1 MYVILW
7 EYVVRPGKA
16 KAFAVAYGAKGAWAE
31 LFGRAEGFL
40 ETELLQ
46 EEAGTDRW
54 LTIDRW
60 RSAGDFEAFKARFE
74 ADYHR
79 LDDEFAEL
87 TLEEDRI
94 GAFVVQ

>member
-16 KAFAVAYGAKGAWAE
+16 TEFARAYGADGAWAE
-31 LFGRAEGFL
+31 LFRRADGFL

-46 EEAGTDRW
+46 EEDGTDRW

-60 RSAGDFEAFKARFE
+60 RSQDDFEAFKTRFE

-79 LDDEFAEL
+79 LDDEFAAL

-94 GAFVVQ
+94 GGFVAA

>member
-16 KAFAVAYGAKGAWAE
+16 KPFVDAYGPNGAWAE

-40 ETELLQ
+40 GVELLRH
-46 EEAGTDRW
+46 EDNEDCW

-60 RSAGDFEAFKARFE
+60 RSIADFEAFKARFE
-74 ADYHR
+74 PDYHA
-79 LDDEFAEL
+79 LDDAFAAL

-94 GAFVVQ
+94 GAFTTA

>member
-16 KAFAVAYGAKGAWAE
+16 KAFAQAYGPDGAWAE
-31 LFGRAEGFL
+31 LFGRADGFL
-40 ETELLQ
+40 GVELLQ
-46 EEAGTDRW
+46 QEDEPDRY

-60 RSAGDFEAFKARFE
+60 RSRADFEAFKARFE

-79 LDDEFAEL
+79 LDEAFAEL
-87 TLEEDRI
+87 TVEEDRI
-94 GAFVVQ
+94 GAFTAA